1 MVGHSGS
8 KSTSL
13 RPDLHISAPQSRW
26 TRHERPAPRPCATT
40 RALAGGAAVCE
51 QGPPNPVGS
60 RGSIGR
66 RSRFCRLFR
75 HREAASGQKLLLFD
89 PNAHGRG
96 AAGAALMHMKTHV
109 ARFGIAFRVL
119 VATDHMMAP
128 RGPRDMGRAVIQRG
142 SHLPLWL
149 RC

>member
-1 MVGHSGS
+1 MSLWWTGALQSIPEVISAAWKIRPTSEVKKTHFTFLSLFLCSDVDLEAGFVIYVKNRSRGSLVGHSGS

-60 RGSIGR
+60 RGRIGR
-66 RSRFCRLFR
+66 RSRFCRLFG
-75 HREAASGQKLLLFD
+75 HRQAASCHK
-89 PNAHGRG
+89 
-96 AAGAALMHMKTHV
+96 
-109 ARFGIAFRVL
+109 
-119 VATDHMMAP
+119 
-128 RGPRDMGRAVIQRG
+128 
-142 SHLPLWL
+142 
-149 RC
+149 